1 MAAYAQDFQS
11 KSQGLLGYVQSQLSQ
26 VVGWSALPGQLNK
39 IVASSG
45 GYVWG
50 FNAVGNFYM
59 CKEPCDGTN
68 WKQMANP
75 PDMIGM
81 PLDIAVDAQNVYV
94 LFTGKVTKT
103 TPAPAPSTSLPTFYP
118 DYNYEGT
125 GVPLGTGDYP
135 FIRLMQSIRN
145 DTVSSIRV
153 PKGYTVTIYQDDI
166 GSRSVTLT
174 SDVADL
180 RTIQFDNAIS
190 AIKITGGPITSGGST
205 YTDLGCWND
214 KAPRALT
221 GPPQQYGYSVKKC
234 ADFALARGSD
244 TFALQDGGWC
254 VIKQGS
260 DDYKKYGPATGACP
274 ELGGAWV
281 NHVYQIPQTPA
292 ASTTTTSTNQL
303 SFAIQPIDGSGRWNV
318 QAIPGDV
325 PANPQIN
332 ITDQFIFV
340 GNQGCSKPC
349 TTSSWVAISAPQGAG
364 QSMGVSAAS
373 SGSTYIPVNN
383 AGKIKVY
390 SGTGSGQGGW
400 TEKPGLAGKIPVAV
414 EADNQFMYAQDPGS
428 GGIYRCGAPYTED
441 DSCKLADTQGK
452 TVMGNHT
459 ISVNPRSYQTYIAA
473 ASSGPVGN
481 LYQRLDE
488 GSVNVAP
495 LIEQTKKYTSGLD
508 SDVNALGYA
517 TTAQAAALSAAHTR
531 EQALEAIEQITDLDD
546 KFKETRIKQGN
557 MRSKIINDKSALPT
571 RIMALKVVAYTLV
584 AVIILHIVLSF
595 FLSPT
600 LVMGISVVGTL
611 IGLSVAYSYLGVGYK
626 ISFSSLN

>member
-26 VVGWSALPGQLNK
+26 AVGWSALPGQLNK

-50 FNAVGNFYM
+50 FNSVGDFYT

-68 WKQMANP
+68 WKQISRP
-75 PDMIGM
+75 SGITGM

-94 LFTGKVTKT
+94 LFNAKAAAPEPVSVSPGIQTGQINIGDVGMPPGHISVGNGSVLVSATFLGPNAGAVATSITKGTVYSATIKDEKGVT
-103 TPAPAPSTSLPTFYP
+103 ATF
-118 DYNYEGT
+118 
-125 GVPLGTGDYP
+125 
-135 FIRLMQSIRN
+135 
-145 DTVSSIRV
+145 
-153 PKGYTVTIYQDDI
+153 
-166 GSRSVTLT
+166 
-174 SDVADL
+174 
-180 RTIQFDNAIS
+180 
-190 AIKITGGPITSGGST
+190 PITSVGTNPS
-205 YTDLGCWND
+205 WQ
-214 KAPRALT
+214 
-221 GPPQQYGYSVKKC
+221 GPPWMYRYSGSGGESASV
-234 ADFALARGSD
+234 ATRFAKSKTLSLTLTA
-244 TFALQDGGWC
+244 TP
-254 VIKQGS
+254 
-260 DDYKKYGPATGACP
+260 PASSA
-274 ELGGAWV
+274 
-281 NHVYQIPQTPA
+281 PA
-292 ASTTTTSTNQL
+292 ARASGL
-303 SFAIQPIDGSGRWNV
+303 SFAMQPVDGTGSWSSPK
-318 QAIPGDV
+318 AIPGDV
-325 PANPQIN
+325 PVNPQIN

-349 TTSSWVAISAPQGAG
+349 TTSSWVPISGPQGGG

-383 AGKIKVY
+383 SGKIKVY
-390 SGTGSGQGGW
+390 AGTGNGQGGW

-414 EADNQFMYAQDPGS
+414 EADNQFMYAQDQGS
-428 GGIYRCGAPYTED
+428 GSIYRCGAPYTEA

-452 TVMGNHT
+452 TVSGSRT

-495 LIEQTKKYTSGLD
+495 LIEETKKYASGLD
-508 SDVNALGYA
+508 SDVNALGTA

-531 EQALEAIEQITDLDD
+531 EQALEAIQQITDLDD
-546 KFKETRIKQGN
+546 EFTETRIKQGN
-557 MRSKIINDKSALPT
+557 MRSKIVNDKSVLST

-600 LVMGISVVGTL
+600 IVMGISLVGTL
-611 IGLSVAYSYLGVGYK
+611 IGLSIAYSYLSVGYK
-626 ISFSSLN
+626 ITFSSLN